1 MSRRAKILDY
11 TALVNLRDSLKVF
24 SVNIGAHL
32 DDVERELNDILQMM
46 RDKIEI
52 LRQEMEHARERLERA
67 EAARYRCEASQRY
80 DEENHCYRP
89 SCDLER
95 AAERMAKAK
104 YEEAKRRYETAERI
118 YKDVDYEV
126 SQYLKPFGAFLK
138 GGAADYLRIEGSRL
152 EEADDKMMA
161 ILDIVEQILGS
172 KMSPEGS
179 DTSPTA
185 VNSKLTEEAEEK
197 KNKFIDATRDVSI
210 KIEEQEK
217 DDVYSVD
224 IKDEEK
230 RQDAINEFNRN
241 KCPYC
246 GRPLKICICGRGQ
259 RERER

>member
-24 SVNIGAHL
+24 SVNIGTHL
-32 DDVERELNDILQMM
+32 DDVKRELNDILQMM
-46 RDKIEI
+46 RDKLEV
-52 LRQEMEHARERLERA
+52 LRQEMEYARERLERA

-95 AAERMAKAK
+95 AAERMARAK
-104 YEEAKRRYETAERI
+104 YDEAKRRYEAAERI
-118 YKDVDYEV
+118 YKEVDYEV
-126 SQYLKPFGAFLK
+126 SQYLKPFVFLK
-138 GGAADYLRIEGSRL
+138 GGADDYLRIEGSRM
-152 EEADDKMMA
+152 EEADDKMRA
-161 ILDIVEQILGS
+161 ILDTVEQIIGS

-179 DTSPTA
+179 DSSPTA
-185 VNSKLTEEAEEK
+185 VNSKLTEEAEK
-197 KNKFIDATRDVSI
+197 KKGDFIDATKDVSI

-224 IKDEEK
+224 IKDEKK